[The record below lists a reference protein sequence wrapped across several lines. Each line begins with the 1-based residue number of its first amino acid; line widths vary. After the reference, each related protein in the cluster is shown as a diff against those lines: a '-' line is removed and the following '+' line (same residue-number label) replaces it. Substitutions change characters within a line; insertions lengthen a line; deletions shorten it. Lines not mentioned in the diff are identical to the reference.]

1 MYMEHYVKKH
11 IYFLLFE
18 LLPKAFTLME
28 GHVEI
33 NQHSNIVIF
42 HIDYF
47 MMVFF
52 TKVIKQAFWT
62 DICTMQ
68 YSTHALQSSRMQ
80 ACWMLDK
87 HILVAPFLSLSHQ
100 KTSSMSDYNQQI
112 ICFSRVWGIPLFSWG
127 VGQPAMAAGVA
138 HLVRSKKSRLARSV
152 RLPVQISKQQSSSH
166 PFTNY

>member
-1 MYMEHYVKKH
+1 MRLTIPPHSLPGRAQAYREVVSVGHFSTHTYSTQGGLAYYTVYMYNVYGTLCKKL

-18 LLPKAFTLME
+18 LLLKALTLME

-33 NQHSNIVIF
+33 NQHSIIVIF

-68 YSTHALQSSRMQ
+68 YSIHALQSSQMQ

-87 HILVAPFLSLSHQ
+87 EIYIIYVHNSQIYF
-100 KTSSMSDYNQQI
+100 SSTFPEFISPENLHYE
-112 ICFSRVWGIPLFSWG
+112 WL
-127 VGQPAMAAGVA
+127 
-138 HLVRSKKSRLARSV
+138 
-152 RLPVQISKQQSSSH
+152 ISK
-166 PFTNY
+166 